1 MPVSAVSRRH
11 DAVKKVN
18 AARNALDYIS
28 RSSHAHE
35 ISGLVLRHIFLN
47 GLDSIVHFLMSLA
60 DGQTSDR
67 ITRKFKLGDFLHV
80 LYTNIREGGALVYSE
95 QHLSGIY
102 CILAAVIFRE
112 RGFASDEPTI
122 GTVAGFLNIFARRW
136 DLYAFIE
143 CHCNIR
149 SEVCLN
155 AHALLRSHEYMPA
168 VNVRIEL
175 NALFAYFAQTC
186 ERKNLKSAAVG
197 QDRAIPGHEFV
208 QSAHISHQLV
218 TWAEMKMICV

>member
-1 MPVSAVSRRH
+1 MPMPAVSRRH
-11 DAVKKVN
+11 NTVKKVN
-18 AARNALDYIS
+18 AARNAFDYIA
-28 RSSHAHE
+28 RSSYTHE

-67 ITRKFKLGDFLHV
+67 ITRKVKLGDFLHV

-122 GTVAGFLNIFARRW
+122 GAIAGFFNIFARRW

-143 CHCNIR
+143 RHCDIR
-149 SEVCLN
+149 AEVCLN
-155 AHALLRSHEYMPA
+155 AHALLRTHEYMPT
-168 VNVRIEL
+168 VNMRIKL
-175 NALFAYFAQTC
+175 HALFAYFAQTR
-186 ERKNLKSAAVG
+186 E
-197 QDRAIPGHEFV
+197 
-208 QSAHISHQLV
+208 
-218 TWAEMKMICV
+218 